1 MLFFYGPKL
10 LGSESRAM
18 IGSLGVDRV
27 AVGLTLQTV
36 ESYRLGDDVLVSAYV
51 KKNGREHA
59 NSGVS
64 S

>member
-1 MLFFYGPKL
+1 
-10 LGSESRAM
+10 M

-27 AVGLTLQTV
+27 AAGLTLHTI

-51 KKNGREHA
+51 KKKGREHA
-59 NSGVS
+59 GNGVS